1 MPSLH
6 HLLFV
11 LLPVALTVRLYVGPR
26 PDRLVMAEGV
36 LRFCLGIGKWVL
48 LAAPLWHLAL
58 VVAHGGPDSLG
69 TSIAWMGFLGT
80 LLSLHFACTGAGDVL
95 AGLGGM
101 FSFTVPDSIQD
112 TLSLRRLTA
121 GKWYCHLALLLAA
134 TVIVLIWQTGSW
146 RDAWLHLLSL
156 YEPPRQTY
164 ATLLQ
169 QTRVR
174 TDFHVLT
181 IIAGLSCLFG
191 MPHSRDFLRVA
202 APWKATVCLITF
214 FFAMAMLWTHAAP
227 TP

>member
-6 HLLFV
+6 HLLFL
-11 LLPVALTVRLYVGPR
+11 LLPVALAARLYLRPR
-26 PDRLVMAEGV
+26 PDRLDVAEGV
-36 LRFCLGIGKWVL
+36 LRFCLGIAKWVL
-48 LAAPLWHLAL
+48 LVAPLWHLA
-58 VVAHGGPDSLG
+58 VIVARGGPDSLG

-101 FSFTVPDSIQD
+101 FGFTVPDSIQEI
-112 TLSLRRLTA
+112 LSLRRFTKDKGYWL
-121 GKWYCHLALLLAA
+121 LLLLLALTPLA
-134 TVIVLIWQTGSW
+134 ILWQTGSW
-146 RDAWLHLLSL
+146 ADAWLHLKSL
-156 YEPPRQTY
+156 HQPPRQTY

-181 IIAGLSCLFG
+181 IIAGFACLFG
-191 MPHSRDFLRVA
+191 LPHSRDFLRVA
-202 APWKATVCLITF
+202 APWKATVCLLTF
-214 FFAMAMLWTHAAP
+214 AFAIAMLWTHASP